1 MLSNFY
7 NFFTRKKKSPKHIE
21 MKEFKIKPKHNSPV
35 LSNTSSKSPQKLTP
49 SFRSVP
55 SKSPQQLT
63 PSFRSVPSKSPSLSS
78 ISSSSSI
85 SSYDR
90 RNNNTQ
96 KIYRERIKK
105 SICVK
110 RPKKNCLKQ
119 SECIF
124 TNGDLRK
131 YCRKK
136 RTKY

>member
-7 NFFTRKKKSPKHIE
+7 NLFTRKKKSPKHIE

-35 LSNTSSKSPQKLTP
+35 VSNTASKSPQK
-49 SFRSVP
+49 
-55 SKSPQQLT
+55 LT